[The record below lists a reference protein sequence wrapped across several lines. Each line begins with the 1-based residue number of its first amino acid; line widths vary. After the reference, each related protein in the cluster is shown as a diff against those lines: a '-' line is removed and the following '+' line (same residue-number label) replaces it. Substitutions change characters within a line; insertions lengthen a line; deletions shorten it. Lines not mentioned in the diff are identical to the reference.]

1 MSSAYHS
8 QSNGSTEVVN
18 RSLEQYLRAFARDK
32 PRQWVEWLPLAEFLF
47 NTNYHIATKF
57 TPFEALYVFKPW
69 MIGFSLGFN
78 PLNNS
83 LLDRTKWG
91 NWHLSS

>member
-18 RSLEQYLRAFARDK
+18 RSLEQYLRAFAGDK

-83 LLDRTKWG
+83 LLDKTKWG

>member
-8 QSNGSTEVVN
+8 QSNGQIEVVN
-18 RSLEQYLRAFARDK
+18 RSLEQYPRAFVGDK
-32 PRQWVEWLPLAEFLF
+32 PRQWVEWLPLAEFFF

-57 TPFEALYVFKPW
+57 TPFEAFYGFKLW
-69 MIGFSLGFN
+69 MIGFSLGSN

-83 LLDRTKWG
+83 LFDGTK
-91 NWHLSS
+91 

>member
-1 MSSAYHS
+1 MQGVELAMSSAYHS

-57 TPFEALYVFKPW
+57 TPFEALYGFKLW
-69 MIGFSLGFN
+69 MIGFSLGSN

-83 LLDRTKWG
+83 LFDGTK
-91 NWHLSS
+91 

>member
-8 QSNGSTEVVN
+8 QSNGQIEVVN
-18 RSLEQYLRAFARDK
+18 KSLEQYPRAFVGDK

-57 TPFEALYVFKPW
+57 TPFEALYGFKLW
-69 MIGFSLGFN
+69 MIGFSLGSN
-78 PLNNS
+78 PLKNS
-83 LLDRTKWG
+83 LFDGTK
-91 NWHLSS
+91 